1 MSRKSRAQ
9 GEKSQ
14 RLAAKEALLEGIKS
28 VDRGFSATEEQRSMI
43 REKIDE
49 LVRWNPSLEPAKK
62 LGGEWTLIYTNAP
75 DILNIPTTP
84 FSSIGRIG
92 QEIDSTKGIIANVIE
107 YRPSSL
113 ASGLKEAATEDALVQ
128 RVYTEYTVTSENSVE
143 LQIRGLG
150 VDPQRVFGFEVP
162 EALKL
167 KVQGPLSLPF
177 GNFEVLYLDEED
189 ELLLRALQ
197 SLRDGILRQAEDT
210 EKQLLASSQR
220 AEAVGLKLR
229 AANCHLEVLAQS
241 QFLEHRIQT
250 EEEEVDP
257 TAFTED
263 LWSSCLVEPVPE
275 VELDAIKKALSLG
288 QNFVENQ
295 VIEEMPPLPPVIG
308 SEAWQNSF
316 IRNVEDF
323 LGETETPA
331 VAASP
336 ATEEVEEEAAW

>member
-9 GEKSQ
+9 GLWLVTVLFSALGLFGWHIITFAQVAAPSAQTSTQEKSQ

-49 LVRWNPSLEPAKK
+49 LVRWNPSREPAKK

-92 QEIDSTKGIIANVIE
+92 QEIDSTKGIILNVIE

-128 RVYTEYTVTSENSVE
+128 RVYTEYTVSSENSVE

-177 GNFEVLYLDEED
+177 GNFEVLYLDEE
-189 ELLLRALQ
+189 
-197 SLRDGILRQAEDT
+197 I
-210 EKQLLASSQR
+210 
-220 AEAVGLKLR
+220 
-229 AANCHLEVLAQS
+229 
-241 QFLEHRIQT
+241 RIIRT
-250 EEEEVDP
+250 
-257 TAFTED
+257 
-263 LWSSCLVEPVPE
+263 
-275 VELDAIKKALSLG
+275 G
-288 QNFVENQ
+288 QGWYSVNRRGVF
-295 VIEEMPPLPPVIG
+295 G
-308 SEAWQNSF
+308 
-316 IRNVEDF
+316 
-323 LGETETPA
+323 
-331 VAASP
+331 
-336 ATEEVEEEAAW
+336 

>member
-9 GEKSQ
+9 GLSLVTVLFSALGLFGWHRTVLTFAQEKSQ
-14 RLAAKEALLEGIKS
+14 RLAAKESLLEGIKS

-167 KVQGPLSLPF
+167 KVQGPLGTIILDKPLTKEFYLGSLVK
-177 GNFEVLYLDEED
+177 NHSY
-189 ELLLRALQ
+189 
-197 SLRDGILRQAEDT
+197 
-210 EKQLLASSQR
+210 QR
-220 AEAVGLKLR
+220 FR
-229 AANCHLEVLAQS
+229 C
-241 QFLEHRIQT
+241 
-250 EEEEVDP
+250 
-257 TAFTED
+257 
-263 LWSSCLVEPVPE
+263 
-275 VELDAIKKALSLG
+275 
-288 QNFVENQ
+288 
-295 VIEEMPPLPPVIG
+295 
-308 SEAWQNSF
+308 SF
-316 IRNVEDF
+316 C
-323 LGETETPA
+323 G
-331 VAASP
+331 
-336 ATEEVEEEAAW
+336 